1 MFHDVSNA
9 LGLVIWYGGILQ
21 PDLPIQSSLC
31 NHCSLLY
38 CLGLGAG
45 KQFTGANKGMCYLR
59 FSKGSQNYQWKKF
72 QEWHEIWTVYR
83 EVVNAK
89 HVTNSLWI
97 EGLNDP
103 YPLISGWC
111 QSIALPGYTFKLFVF
126 VFEFKPSFTRWQYK
140 NRVQYTYH
148 SLFTAVLVSGNKRPI
163 PLNAPQLK
171 GRR

>member
-1 MFHDVSNA
+1 MFHNVSNA

-21 PDLPIQSSLC
+21 PDLLIQSSLC

-38 CLGLGAG
+38 CLGRGRESGSPGHML
-45 KQFTGANKGMCYLR
+45 FTIFERLTKLSMKEIFKNGMKFGLFIERHWMQSTSQTLWELKGL
-59 FSKGSQNYQWKKF
+59 S
-72 QEWHEIWTVYR
+72 
-83 EVVNAK
+83 
-89 HVTNSLWI
+89 
-97 EGLNDP
+97 DP

-111 QSIALPGYTFKLFVF
+111 PRIALPGYTFELFIF
-126 VFEFKPSFTRWQYK
+126 VFEFKPSSTRWQYK

-148 SLFTAVLVSGNKRPI
+148 SLFTAVLVSGKRPI